1 MSICPLGTSLALI
14 SLRYLHV
21 WLGAGLQLYTANL
34 DIVSGLM
41 RLLGKIPPVKEE
53 GEEEEEGAA
62 KADKNDLGEDG
73 LTPDPVPAISD
84 GQLCIQAGESVR
96 KMKS

>member
-1 MSICPLGTSLALI
+1 M
-14 SLRYLHV
+14 
-21 WLGAGLQLYTANL
+21 YTANL

-41 RLLGKIPPVKEE
+41 RLLGKIPPVKE
-53 GEEEEEGAA
+53 EEEEEGAA

-73 LTPDPVPAISD
+73 LTPDPVSAISN
-84 GQLCIQAGESVR
+84 GQLYIQAGESVR